1 MLIMEEWLMIRDLYS
16 QGLNI
21 TEISR
26 QTGFDKKTI
35 RKYLTLNTL
44 PGPQKHPGKKSKL
57 DPFKPYILEKLKEG
71 PYTAARLYREIK
83 EMGFDGGKTIVKD
96 FIKEVRPKQ
105 EVPAVLR
112 YETKPGIQAQ
122 VDWGEVGKVEID
134 GKIKKLFCYSMVL
147 GYSRMRYVEFT
158 LSTDTST
165 LLQCHLNAFQYFGG
179 CTQEILYDNMKQV
192 VIKRALKSSDSEWN
206 LQFEDFFKYYGFI
219 PRLCRPYRPQ
229 TKGKIES
236 TIGYIK
242 RDFVLG
248 VKSNSLENLNGQA
261 LEWLKRVNS
270 TVHGTIHEIPL
281 ERFKEEN
288 LILLDQ
294 VPPYKIVKLETRKVS
309 RDCYVSYLGN
319 KYSIPYKFAE
329 RIAELHIFD
338 GKFQVYIDNEGVCEH
353 EILPGNCRVIR
364 KKEHF
369 QGLLSEIQKQNSVC
383 QNTSKIL
390 MKFSDPKVEKRSL
403 EVYEAFSRGDS
414 I

>member
-1 MLIMEEWLMIRDLYS
+1 MLKIEEWLMLRDLYS
-16 QGLNI
+16 KGLSI
-21 TEISR
+21 TEIAR

-35 RKYLTLNTL
+35 RKYLTINTL
-44 PGPQKHPGKKSKL
+44 PEPQKHPERKSKL
-57 DPFKPYILEKLKEG
+57 DPFKPFILEKLKEG

-83 EMGFDGGKTIVKD
+83 EIGFDGGKTIVKD

-105 EVPAVLR
+105 EVLAVLR

-134 GKIKKLFCYSMVL
+134 GKIKKLFCFSMIL
-147 GYSRMRYVEFT
+147 GYSRMRYVELT
-158 LSTDTST
+158 LSIDTPT
-165 LLQCHLNAFQYFGG
+165 LIQCHLNAFQYFGG

-192 VIKRALKSSDSEWN
+192 VVKRALKSSDSEWN
-206 LQFEDFFKYYGFI
+206 SMFKDFFNYYGFI

-229 TKGKIES
+229 TKGKIEN

-248 VKSNSLENLNGQA
+248 VKSNSLENLNDQA

-270 TVHGTIHEIPL
+270 NVHGTTQEVPL

-288 LILLDQ
+288 LIHLDQ
-294 VPPYKIVKLETRKVS
+294 VPPYKVVKIETRKVS

-319 KYSIPYKFAE
+319 KYSVPYKFAE

-338 GKFQVYIDNEGVCEH
+338 GKFQVYIDNESVCEH
-353 EILPGNCRVIR
+353 EILPGNGRVIR

-369 QGLLSEIQKQNSVC
+369 QGLLSEIVKQNSGR
-383 QNTSKIL
+383 NTSKIL
-390 MKFSDPKVEKRSL
+390 MKFSDQEVEKRSL
-403 EVYEAFSRGDS
+403 EVYEAFSQGDS

>member
-1 MLIMEEWLMIRDLYS
+1 MLRDLHS
-16 QGLNI
+16 KGLNI
-21 TEISR
+21 TEIAS

-35 RKYLTLNTL
+35 RKYLTMNTL
-44 PGPQKHPGKKSKL
+44 PEPQKHPERKSKL

-105 EVPAVLR
+105 EVLAVLR

-134 GKIKKLFCYSMVL
+134 GKIKKLFCFSMIL

-165 LLQCHLNAFQYFGG
+165 LLQCHLSAFQYFGG

-270 TVHGTIHEIPL
+270 TVHGTTHEIPL

-369 QGLLSEIQKQNSVC
+369 QGLSSEIQKQNSVC

-390 MKFSDPKVEKRSL
+390 MKFSDQEVEKRSL
-403 EVYEAFSRGDS
+403 EVYEAFSQGDS

>member
-1 MLIMEEWLMIRDLYS
+1 M
-16 QGLNI
+16 
-21 TEISR
+21 
-26 QTGFDKKTI
+26 
-35 RKYLTLNTL
+35 
-44 PGPQKHPGKKSKL
+44 
-57 DPFKPYILEKLKEG
+57 
-71 PYTAARLYREIK
+71 
-83 EMGFDGGKTIVKD
+83 
-96 FIKEVRPKQ
+96 
-105 EVPAVLR
+105 
-112 YETKPGIQAQ
+112 
-122 VDWGEVGKVEID
+122 
-134 GKIKKLFCYSMVL
+134 
-147 GYSRMRYVEFT
+147 
-158 LSTDTST
+158 
-165 LLQCHLNAFQYFGG
+165 
-179 CTQEILYDNMKQV
+179 
-192 VIKRALKSSDSEWN
+192 
-206 LQFEDFFKYYGFI
+206 QFEDFFKYYGFI

-270 TVHGTIHEIPL
+270 TVHGTTHEIPL

-390 MKFSDPKVEKRSL
+390 MKFSDPEVEKRSL